1 MPSENVTTDPVQLHY
16 TLTSDDLLDGF
27 AAHNRGIPRPWY
39 LRWLSTLLTV
49 GLLAVVFVSSALSGN
64 VAAGTAVIG
73 GVVVL
78 VVVVPVVVGF
88 SLLLRRLFGGSSWIY
103 RLQVRQIMRGN
114 PALSQPMEATVTDTG
129 VHLSS
134 AAGQSTTSWAAYPLH
149 VETDRSFVL
158 LASERRGGAV
168 LVLPKRGLDAT
179 GLAPLRS
186 LLAAHSRR
194 LS

>member
-1 MPSENVTTDPVQLHY
+1 MPSENVTAHPVQLHY

-27 AAHNRGIPRPWY
+27 TAQNRRIPRPWY

-49 GLLAVVFVSSALSGN
+49 GVVAVVFVSSAVSGN
-64 VAAGTAVIG
+64 VAAGTAVVG
-73 GVVVL
+73 AVVVI
-78 VVVVPVVVGF
+78 VVVVPVAVGF
-88 SLLLRRLFGGSSWIY
+88 SLLLRRLFGGSRWIY

-114 PALSQPMEATVTDTG
+114 PALSQPMQATVADTG
-129 VHLSS
+129 VHVSS
-134 AAGQSTTSWAAYPLH
+134 AAGQSTTSWAQYPLH

-158 LASERRGGAV
+158 LASARRGGAV
-168 LVLPKRGLDAT
+168 LVLPKRGLDVA

-186 LLAAHSRR
+186 LLSANSRR

>member
-1 MPSENVTTDPVQLHY
+1 MPSENVTAHPVQLRY
-16 TLTSDDLLDGF
+16 VLTSDDLLDGF
-27 AAHNRGIPRPWY
+27 AAQNRSIARPWY
-39 LRWLSTLLTV
+39 VRWLSTLLTV
-49 GLLAVVFVSSALSGN
+49 GLLAVVFVSSAVSGD

-73 GVVVL
+73 AVVVFI
-78 VVVVPVVVGF
+78 VVVPVVVGF
-88 SLLLRRLFGGSSWIY
+88 SLLLRRLFGGSRWIY

-114 PALSQPMEATVTDTG
+114 PALSQPMQATVTDTG

-134 AAGQSTTSWAAYPLH
+134 AAGQSTTSWAQHQLH

-168 LVLPKRGLDAT
+168 LVLPKRGLDAA

-186 LLAAHSRR
+186 LLSAHSRR
-194 LS
+194 IS

>member
-1 MPSENVTTDPVQLHY
+1 MPSENVTAHPVQLHY

-27 AAHNRGIPRPWY
+27 AAQNRSIPRPWY
-39 LRWLSTLLTV
+39 LRWLSSLLTV
-49 GLLAVVFVSSALSGN
+49 GLLAVVFVSSAVSGN

-73 GVVVL
+73 AVFVF

-88 SLLLRRLFGGSSWIY
+88 SLLLRRLFGGSRWIY
-103 RLQVRQIMRGN
+103 RLHVRQIMRGN
-114 PALSQPMEATVTDTG
+114 PALSQPMQATVTDTG

-134 AAGQSTTSWAAYPLH
+134 AAGQSTTSWAQHPLH

-168 LVLPKRGLDAT
+168 LVLPKRGLDAA

-186 LLAAHSRR
+186 LLSAHSRR